1 MNYLSET
8 TEKVFRTLVEGL
20 NELGDARKIDNTN
33 GTYMPVHVEIIYRNQ
48 YGNHVSIAH
57 YYEQE
62 DDLMK
67 DPEMTFLD
75 SLKGNVFPMTFE
87 QDGGRP
93 VYQIA
98 MKIDDN
104 GTIHRDEKLQN
115 SLVEFADMWMKNI
128 KDQQRL

>member
-1 MNYLSET
+1 MHYLGET
-8 TEKVFRTLVEGL
+8 AEKVFRTLVEGL
-20 NELGDARKIDNTN
+20 NEPGDARKVDNTN
-33 GTYMPVHVEIIYRNQ
+33 GVFMPVHVEIIDRST

-62 DDLMK
+62 GDLMK

-75 SLKGNVFPMTFE
+75 SLKGNILPMTFE

-98 MKIDDN
+98 MEIDEN
-104 GTIHRDEKLQN
+104 GTIRRNEKLQKQ
-115 SLVEFADMWMKNI
+115 LAEFADMWMKNI